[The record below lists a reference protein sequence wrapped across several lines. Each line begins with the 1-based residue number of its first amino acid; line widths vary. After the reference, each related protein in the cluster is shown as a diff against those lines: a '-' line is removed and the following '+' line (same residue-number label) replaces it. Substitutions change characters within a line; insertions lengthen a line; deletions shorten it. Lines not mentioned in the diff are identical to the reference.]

1 AVEAVIADT
10 NWHHAAV
17 VLDGD
22 NGQMR
27 FYVDGELKTTVD
39 YTGGINTTTGNT
51 LFIGMEGTAD
61 APGNLYKGFIDRIRI
76 YDTVRTPDQFD
87 IVKPVSVDSWMMF

>member
-1 AVEAVIADT
+1 MKHDRVIPDT
-10 NWHHAAV
+10 KWHHAAV

-39 YTGGINTTTGNT
+39 YTGGVNTTTG
-51 LFIGMEGTAD
+51 IPCSSAWKDG
-61 APGNLYKGFIDRIRI
+61 
-76 YDTVRTPDQFD
+76 
-87 IVKPVSVDSWMMF
+87 